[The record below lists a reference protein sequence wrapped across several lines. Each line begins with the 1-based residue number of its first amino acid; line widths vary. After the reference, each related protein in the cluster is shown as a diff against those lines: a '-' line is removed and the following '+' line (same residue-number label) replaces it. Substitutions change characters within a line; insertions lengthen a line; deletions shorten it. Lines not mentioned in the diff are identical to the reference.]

1 MADASMF
8 NIQGAT
14 KLMIATGADTDSPTF
29 NDGTIL
35 GWTDNDNLISVDFD
49 NMHTDVYSTESGQ
62 EPAARIYQ
70 GTVATITATLI
81 KWNQASKD
89 TLFETMW
96 QDADSPTQ
104 PGVIG
109 QDALNPSYTQVDGLH
124 VKIQPMGQVLTNAD
138 VAGYWFKKC
147 WVESI
152 AETDW
157 GNAPKKLVVTFKAVR
172 SSGNVMY
179 VRA

>member
-14 KLMIATGADTDSPTF
+14 KVMIATGIDAASPTF
-29 NDGTIL
+29 DDAAIL
-35 GWTDNDNLISVDFD
+35 GW
-49 NMHTDVYSTESGQ
+49 
-62 EPAARIYQ
+62 
-70 GTVATITATLI
+70 TVATITATLI

-152 AETDW
+152 SETDW